1 MTKKNVFTVT
11 LSIIFTGFL
20 FCICFYL
27 INNVQ
32 DQLPNVTQLNYNF
45 KSGYNSLDIGD
56 IEDLYERIYFRR
68 VSFCS
73 EQGKRIIKEEA
84 VTPVLINE
92 YYFEIYGIKL
102 NGNGFTEDNIK
113 NKDNVAVIGST
124 LALKLFFNADAVGKI
139 ITIDNQ
145 EYKICGII
153 DEDENIINQISADG
167 KQRVYI
173 PYTCYPQYENC
184 GVDMISYDNSVSS
197 APLIEQMDLS
207 EYHSTNF
214 SEKSKVIE
222 NFKHIL
228 FLLLFIA
235 LCVIALK
242 IWHVLCKRLYS
253 DIKEDLKENYLLKS
267 LKSIPIKFIFLII
280 IALGIPA
287 LLFTI
292 FLILDFS
299 IYIIP
304 EYIPYD
310 NIFDFSYY
318 IKMIIENKN
327 LLNSLAITGNTYLI
341 NLYTNSFSTI
351 IWIVIIFIIIFLV
364 TLRRIFRFIKE
375 EVKGFIYK

>member
-73 EQGKRIIKEEA
+73 EQGQRIIKEET
-84 VTPVLINE
+84 VIPVLINE
-92 YYFEIYGIKL
+92 YYFEIYEIKL
-102 NGNGFTEDNIK
+102 NGNGFTEENIK
-113 NKDNVAVIGST
+113 NKDKVAVIGST
-124 LALKLFFNADAVGKI
+124 LALKLFFNTDAVGKT

-145 EYKICGII
+145 EYKICGVI
-153 DEDENIINQISADG
+153 DEDENIINQISSDG

-184 GVDMISYDNSVSS
+184 SVDMISYDNSVSS

-214 SEKSKVIE
+214 SDKSKAIE

-228 FLLLFIA
+228 FLLLFVT

-242 IWHVLCKRLYS
+242 VWYVLCKRLYS

-267 LKSIPIKFIFLII
+267 LKSIPIKFILLII
-280 IALGIPA
+280 ISVSIPA
-287 LLFTI
+287 LLLII

-351 IWIVIIFIIIFLV
+351 IWIVVIFIIVFLV
-364 TLRRIFRFIKE
+364 TLSKIFRFIKKSE
-375 EVKGFIYK
+375 SPYL